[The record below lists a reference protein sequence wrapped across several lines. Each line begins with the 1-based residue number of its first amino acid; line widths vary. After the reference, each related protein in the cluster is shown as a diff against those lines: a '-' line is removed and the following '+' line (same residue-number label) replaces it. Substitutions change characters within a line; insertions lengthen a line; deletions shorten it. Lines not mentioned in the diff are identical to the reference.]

1 MKRLILMRHAKSDWS
16 QGGLTDYERPLNKRG
31 THDANLMGKWLAH
44 HIQSPELILCSSAR
58 RTRQTMQLLLLGMQ
72 TSDVATHE
80 IEQQT
85 LENMYLASGSMLVDL
100 VHAHLNSH
108 ESLMLI
114 AHNPGMDDIVSHYC
128 PDAPLT
134 NSGKLM
140 TTGNIAVIEF
150 DDLLNPTLVVLQR
163 PRDTDFKHSVLNN
176 DYQT

>member
-16 QGGLTDYERPLNKRG
+16 QGGLTDFERPLNKRG
-31 THDANLMGKWLAH
+31 AHDANMMGKWLAQN
-44 HIQSPELILCSSAR
+44 IEAPELILCSSAR

-72 TSDVATHE
+72 TSEVATHE
-80 IEQQT
+80 IEQRT
-85 LENMYLASGSMLVDL
+85 MEAMYLASKSRLVDL

-108 ESLMLI
+108 ESMMLI
-114 AHNPGMDDIVSHYC
+114 AHNPGMDGIVSHYC

-163 PRDTDFKHSVLNN
+163 PRETALSV
-176 DYQT
+176 